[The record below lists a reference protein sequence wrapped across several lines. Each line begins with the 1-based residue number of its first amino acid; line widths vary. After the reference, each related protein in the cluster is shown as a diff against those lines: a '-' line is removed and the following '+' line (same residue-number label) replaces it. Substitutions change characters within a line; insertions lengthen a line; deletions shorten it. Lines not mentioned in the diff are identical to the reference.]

1 MDEPTSTSVTHR
13 RTRLLL
19 IFLVALAVM
28 GGAVA
33 AVLMFDGTDTEIVA
47 VEDRG
52 DELEPGTTE
61 APEPSTTTSTATSTT
76 TTTAPRFPLTPVK
89 PLPTG
94 VAVPVLSKVPTD
106 DRVIFLTIDDG
117 MVRDPRVPEL
127 IIEHRIP
134 VAVFVNE
141 GVFRE
146 DPDYFIRVASQGG
159 SINSHTRSHTDL
171 RKLGAS
177 AQRNEI
183 CGMRDVIGEKVL
195 FPGHLFRAPYG
206 VNNATTQQVA
216 GSCGIN
222 AILYWHAALN
232 NGQVQLQQGRTLQP
246 GDIVLS
252 HFRPDLYDNIIALS
266 LKALAEG
273 FTFAPIDAYLPLP

>member
-1 MDEPTSTSVTHR
+1 MSGSITRRRLLSVVFAAVAVLAGAVVATLAVDGSEPTSTADR
-13 RTRLLL
+13 
-19 IFLVALAVM
+19 
-28 GGAVA
+28 GGAA
-33 AVLMFDGTDTEIVA
+33 AS
-47 VEDRG
+47 
-52 DELEPGTTE
+52 TTE
-61 APEPSTTTSTATSTT
+61 EPTTSTSTTSTSTT
-76 TTTAPRFPLTPVK
+76 TTTRPFPITPVK

-94 VAVPVLSKVPTD
+94 VSVPVLSKVPTE

-127 IIEHRIP
+127 IVQHRIP

-159 SINSHTRSHTDL
+159 SINSHTRSHQDL
-171 RKLGAS
+171 RKLSAS

-183 CGMRDVIGEKVL
+183 CGMRDVIAEKVM
-195 FPGHLFRAPYG
+195 FPGHFFRAPFG
-206 VNNATTQQVA
+206 VSNSTTQRIA
-216 GSCGIN
+216 GECGIN

-232 NGQVQLQQGRTLQP
+232 NGQVQLQQGTVLQP

-252 HFRPDLYDNIIALS
+252 HFRPDLYDNIVALT
-266 LKALAEG
+266 LKALTEG
-273 FTFAPIDAYLPLP
+273 FTFAPLGAYLPLP